1 MPGIADLFIL
11 SQEPDQSPAYIGTA
25 FDPYTGAPQVNPADR
40 ADYLEGT
47 PGVAEFSPLPGVPNK
62 LDLQSDGVQAV
73 DRDTGLGSPMGDPT
87 GTYPYSEGNL
97 SLIGSTWY
105 DSERPNAG
113 FPLPV
118 PSDFGTASEM
128 ERSNDDAA
136 LQTNYD
142 FGIDNWHRFGQPNL
156 NPTNSR
162 ITERSFNIPLDGK
175 QFPTFPAQIQKPR
188 PWDRVM
194 GAWPWTGTKDA
205 VSQPVTSLPLY
216 FPQSLP
222 DGVPSATGA
231 AQAMVPNTPSLM
243 PAPMT
248 FRVIPEQWDT
258 DYVYS
263 GQ

>member
-1 MPGIADLFIL
+1 MPGLADLLIL
-11 SQEPDQSPAYIGTA
+11 SQEPDQHVAYVGAA
-25 FDPYTGAPQVNPADR
+25 FDPSTGVPYVIPGDR
-40 ADYLEGT
+40 TDYLDGSPGT
-47 PGVAEFSPLPGVPNK
+47 AEYSPLPGVPNR
-62 LDLQSDGVQAV
+62 LDVQSTGVEAAS
-73 DRDTGLGSPMGDPT
+73 RDTSLGSPMGDPT

-97 SLIGSTWY
+97 SPIGSTWY

-113 FPLPV
+113 YPLPALADT
-118 PSDFGTASEM
+118 STASQM
-128 ERSNDDAA
+128 EQANDFAA
-136 LQTNYD
+136 VAANQD
-142 FGIDNWHRFGQPNL
+142 FGIDDFHRFGQPNL

-162 ITERSFNIPLDGK
+162 ITERSFDIPLMGK
-175 QFPTFPAQIQKPR
+175 EVPTFPAQIQHVR

-216 FPQSLP
+216 FPDPLT
-222 DGVPSATGA
+222 DGVPSPGGAVNATI
-231 AQAMVPNTPSLM
+231 PNTPSLM
-243 PAPMT
+243 PQPMT